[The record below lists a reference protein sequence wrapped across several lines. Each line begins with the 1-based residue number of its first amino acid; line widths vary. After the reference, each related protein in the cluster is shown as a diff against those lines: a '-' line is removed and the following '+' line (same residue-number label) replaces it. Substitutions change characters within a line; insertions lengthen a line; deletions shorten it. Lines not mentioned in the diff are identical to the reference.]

1 MNTRF
6 ISQPGKALK
15 HRISLVCG
23 FGIAFGLLTLCFGA
37 GIRLLPSLSYGGNGS
52 RVPTNQF
59 QADVR
64 SVSAALRYLLEP
76 EPDYEKFP
84 TPRGWMSGTIAMQ
97 AKGEASPP
105 VFTLLNQTK
114 MPAETLLLNTT
125 EPCTILSP
133 GLICIPVLNES
144 WTELGSQVTTRIK
157 FECRP
162 VKTVWPPC

>member
-6 ISQPGKALK
+6 FSQPGKALRHK
-15 HRISLVCG
+15 ISLVCG
-23 FGIAFGLLTLCFGA
+23 FGLAFGLLTLCFGA
-37 GIRLLPSLSYGGNGS
+37 GIRLLLSFSDAGTGS

-64 SVSAALRYLLEP
+64 SVGAALRYLLEP

-84 TPRGWMSGTIAMQ
+84 TPRGWMSGAIAMQ
-97 AKGEASPP
+97 AKGEASTP
-105 VFTLLNQTK
+105 VFTLSNQAK
-114 MPAETLLLNTT
+114 MPAETLLLNTI

-133 GLICIPVLNES
+133 GLICIPVVNES
-144 WTELGSQVTTRIK
+144 STGSGSHVTTRIR

-162 VKTVWPPC
+162 VKTIWPPC